1 MSYEDCTEVNTQCRA
16 NKHRSSCQRVLEFEK
31 QKRAALAEEEE
42 KRKQYL
48 KAKEYA
54 EQKAKEVE
62 KVMNAINYYE
72 NLEY

>member
-1 MSYEDCTEVNTQCRA
+1 MKTAQRSIPSAELISIAVHAKEYLNLK
-16 NKHRSSCQRVLEFEK
+16 NKNEQH
-31 QKRAALAEEEE
+31 LAEEEE